1 MSKNN
6 PYRFSLGFDPQDPD
20 HREVAKLLNSLG
32 HKKTRF
38 IVKAI
43 LAYCNREKTMETV
56 ETDNTHQ
63 EKRPYREEEP
73 MKMER
78 VIRFDEEVQV
88 DEEDLS
94 MIQKNKD
101 LLKYLEGEE
110 HA

>member
-1 MSKNN
+1 M
-6 PYRFSLGFDPQDPD
+6 
-20 HREVAKLLNSLG
+20 
-32 HKKTRF
+32 
-38 IVKAI
+38 
-43 LAYCNREKTMETV
+43 

-63 EKRPYREEEP
+63 EKRPYREEEL

-110 HA
+110 HV

>member
-20 HREVAKLLNSLG
+20 HREVAELLNSLG

-43 LAYCNREKTMETV
+43 LAYCGRKDAMETDS
-56 ETDNTHQ
+56 TQHK
-63 EKRPYREEEP
+63 KRPYGEEEP
-73 MKMER
+73 MKMDR

-94 MIQKNKD
+94 MIQKNRD

-110 HA
+110 HV

>member
-20 HREVAKLLNSLG
+20 HREVAELLNSLG

-43 LAYCNREKTMETV
+43 LAYCSREKTMG
-56 ETDNTHQ
+56 TDNTHQ

-94 MIQKNKD
+94 MIQRNKD

-110 HA
+110 HV

>member
-1 MSKNN
+1 M
-6 PYRFSLGFDPQDPD
+6 
-20 HREVAKLLNSLG
+20 
-32 HKKTRF
+32 
-38 IVKAI
+38 
-43 LAYCNREKTMETV
+43 

-94 MIQKNKD
+94 MIQRNKD